1 MLLTYGICIS
11 IYHHPIKDK
20 IKDPSSDLFISC
32 FFYFALSVAAPFTG
46 GHMNPAVTITL
57 NQIKKNKNMIAYFVA
72 QFFGSFVASILGYIL
87 LI

>member
-1 MLLTYGICIS
+1 LTYGICIS

-57 NQIKKNKNMIAYFVA
+57 NQITKNKNIIPYFLG
-72 QFFGSFVASILGYIL
+72 QFIGAFLAAILGNV
-87 LI
+87 